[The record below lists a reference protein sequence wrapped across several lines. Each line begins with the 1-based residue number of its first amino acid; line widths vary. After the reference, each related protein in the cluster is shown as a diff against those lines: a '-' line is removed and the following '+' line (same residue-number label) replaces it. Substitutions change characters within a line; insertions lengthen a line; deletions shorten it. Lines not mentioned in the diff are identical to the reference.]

1 MQGSEKLLFNFEVSL
16 YKYTCLRNSP
26 TIAPIFFIK
35 ILKPVFLTL
44 TKGHK
49 NTFLKADTFEW
60 MQKFSS
66 SKCRTNFKPW
76 RFFIHPDISKLFPS
90 REIEFLGFM
99 INSTKMA
106 IRLSAFKQS
115 DNWITLEGVETIKEL
130 IITEI
135 AELIRKL
142 KTALP
147 GIQYSK
153 LDIWYLHKPEKN
165 TALKKANGNYDRT
178 CIFKKNAK
186 IESQW
191 WSVLSSNEIFSDVCL
206 TVWKFKWREL
216 LMNLKIIQAFA
227 IWKVLYLLIWNIWI
241 KFLFI
246 SRRQHFS

>member
-1 MQGSEKLLFNFEVSL
+1 M
-16 YKYTCLRNSP
+16 
-26 TIAPIFFIK
+26 
-35 ILKPVFLTL
+35 
-44 TKGHK
+44 
-49 NTFLKADTFEW
+49 
-60 MQKFSS
+60 
-66 SKCRTNFKPW
+66 
-76 RFFIHPDISKLFPS
+76 
-90 REIEFLGFM
+90 
-99 INSTKMA
+99 
-106 IRLSAFKQS
+106 
-115 DNWITLEGVETIKEL
+115 ETIKEL

-206 TVWKFKWREL
+206 TV
-216 LMNLKIIQAFA
+216 
-227 IWKVLYLLIWNIWI
+227 
-241 KFLFI
+241 
-246 SRRQHFS
+246 

>member
-26 TIAPIFFIK
+26 TIAPIFFIKRLKDYIFYK

-147 GIQYSK
+147 GIQ
-153 LDIWYLHKPEKN
+153 
-165 TALKKANGNYDRT
+165 
-178 CIFKKNAK
+178 
-186 IESQW
+186 
-191 WSVLSSNEIFSDVCL
+191 
-206 TVWKFKWREL
+206 
-216 LMNLKIIQAFA
+216 
-227 IWKVLYLLIWNIWI
+227 
-241 KFLFI
+241 
-246 SRRQHFS
+246 